1 MSATIKSVV
10 VGTTLSEASD
20 PIVSAGGAVARA
32 TGAALHLVNSYELP
46 IPYGSMPNGVT
57 SLFDEPGLV
66 RGLHAMLEEQAHR
79 LLPDGPKPILH
90 VASGPPHRTI
100 LELARKT
107 RADLIAVG
115 AADTFLGRVFG
126 TTASRVLRAAEC
138 PVLLIRGH
146 LKVPPSRMLVPV
158 DLSPLSAEQ
167 MATGLEVLEQ
177 IGVARGQATVEAF
190 YATPPLGYEGFVT
203 GFDPAVRESAAAS
216 ELAEFLAANVLG
228 IGWKLR
234 QQTAFGPARE
244 EILGR
249 IQQLGP
255 DLVVLGT
262 HGAGGFERFLLG
274 SVAETVLQQSPTSVL
289 VVPPRAARQ
298 ERALPAPQTTTG
310 RVEPSAVPA

>member
-1 MSATIKSVV
+1 MSSPIKTVV

-20 PIVSAGGAVARA
+20 SIVAGAAAVARA

-46 IPYGSMPNGVT
+46 IPYGSVPYGVT

-66 RGLHAMLEEQAHR
+66 RGLHAMLEEQVRR
-79 LLPDGPKPILH
+79 LLPDVPKPVLH
-90 VASGPPHRTI
+90 VASGPAHRTI
-100 LELARKT
+100 VELARRT

-146 LKVPPSRMLVPV
+146 LKMPPSRVLIPV
-158 DLSPLSAEQ
+158 DLSPLSAEE
-167 MATGLEVLEQ
+167 MATGLDVLEQ
-177 IGVARGQATVEAF
+177 IGLERGQGVVEAF
-190 YATPPLGYEGFVT
+190 YSTPPLGYEGFVT
-203 GFDPAVRESAAAS
+203 GFDPTVREKAAS
-216 ELAEFLAANVLG
+216 DELAEFLVANVLG
-228 IGWKLR
+228 IGWNL
-234 QQTAFGPARE
+234 QQRSAFGPARE

-249 IQQLGP
+249 IQHFGP

-274 SVAETVLQQSPTSVL
+274 SVAETVLQRAPTSVL
-289 VVPPRAARQ
+289 VVPPKAAR
-298 ERALPAPQTTTG
+298 EEKPAAAQN
-310 RVEPSAVPA
+310 AA